1 MARERATA
9 LLVDLD
15 GVLRQWDPAVGEA
28 VEREFGLPSG
38 ALLETATR
46 WSLLQPAVTGRVSHL
61 DWMAGVAEA
70 LAEPAGGRERAIA
83 AVDQWQA
90 YRGAVDPDVLAFV
103 REVRGN
109 GHPVALA
116 TNATDRLDA
125 DLTALGLTEEV
136 DLVLNS
142 SVLGVHKPAKEF
154 FQRACQE
161 LATPPGRV
169 LFVDDDDRSVRG
181 ARAAGLSAY
190 RWSGPADLTYLRAA
204 LAD

>member
-15 GVLRQWDPAVGEA
+15 GVLRQWDPAVTEA
-28 VEREFGLPSG
+28 VEREFGLPAG
-38 ALLETATR
+38 ALLETAMR
-46 WSLLQPAVTGRVSHL
+46 WSLLQPAVTGQISHL

-70 LAEPAGGRERAIA
+70 LAEPAGGRERAVA

-90 YRGAVDPDVLAFV
+90 YRGVVDPDVLAFV
-103 REVRGN
+103 REVRAS
-109 GHPVALA
+109 GHRVGLA
-116 TNATDRLDA
+116 TNATDRLDT
-125 DLTALGLTEEV
+125 DLATLELVDEV

-142 SVLGVHKPAKEF
+142 SALGVHKPAKEF
-154 FQRACQE
+154 FQLACQA
-161 LATPPGRV
+161 LGSPPGRV

-190 RWSGPADLTYLRAA
+190 RWSGPADLPYLRAA